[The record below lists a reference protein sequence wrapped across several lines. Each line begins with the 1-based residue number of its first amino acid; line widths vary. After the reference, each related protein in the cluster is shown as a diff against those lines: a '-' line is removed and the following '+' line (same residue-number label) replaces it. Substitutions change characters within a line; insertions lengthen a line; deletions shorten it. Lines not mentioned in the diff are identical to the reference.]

1 MAPPLHRRLAWG
13 LALGG
18 LFFLVYGPVNYLTA
32 SLSGVPSLHL
42 PWEWMIPFV
51 PEMILPYLSI
61 DLLFVV
67 SFLMARSDR
76 ELRRHALRVATAI
89 LLSGALFLLFPLRFG
104 FERPPVEGWT
114 APLVALLGLDLPF
127 NQCPSLHVS
136 LALILWP
143 PIRNGVRRMADGPG
157 HRLLAGWFLL
167 IGASPLLV
175 YQHHLIDILGGLL
188 AGALIL
194 YAVPLEEGP
203 RLPVNGDTRRRAAL
217 YLLPAVL
224 LTALAALLGGWALT
238 LLAPALSLAL
248 VGAAYATGRADYLSK
263 RDGRHC
269 AVIRALFAPYLLL
282 QRLTWHHYRR
292 RGPAWAEVA
301 PGLYL
306 GRRLTAGEARALRRR
321 GVRSVLDLSPELAE
335 SGGWAGAD
343 YHHVPWPDLVPPGPS
358 QLSPALRFIE
368 RRLPH
373 GGVYIHCTLGFS
385 RSAAVALAWLAGRG
399 LPLDEA
405 LARLRALRRVVLPE
419 SWQQA
424 LKEYAN
430 G

>member
-1 MAPPLHRRLAWG
+1 MAPPLHHRLAWG

-18 LFFLVYGPVNYLTA
+18 LFFLVYGPVNVLSAGLT
-32 SLSGVPSLHL
+32 GVPSLHL
-42 PWEWMIPFV
+42 PWERAIPFV

-67 SFLMARSDR
+67 SFLMARSDL

-89 LLSGALFLLFPLRFG
+89 LLSGALFLLFPMRFG
-104 FERPPVEGWT
+104 FERPTVEGWS

-127 NQCPSLHVS
+127 NQCPSLHIS

-143 PIRNGVRRMADGPG
+143 MIRRTASGVG

-188 AGALIL
+188 VGALIL
-194 YAVPLEEGP
+194 HAVPLEEGP
-203 RLPVNGDTRRRAAL
+203 RLPVNGATRRRAIL
-217 YLLPAVL
+217 YLLPAAL
-224 LTALAALLGGWALT
+224 LAAVAALLGGWTLT
-238 LLAPALSLAL
+238 LLAPALSFTL

-263 RDGRHC
+263 RHGRHC
-269 AVIRALFAPYLLL
+269 AVIRALFAPYLLI

-292 RGPAWAEVA
+292 TGPAWAEVA
-301 PGLYL
+301 PGLFL
-306 GRRLTAGEARALRRR
+306 GRRLTADEARELRER

-335 SGGWAGAD
+335 THGWAGAD
-343 YHHVPWPDLVPPGPS
+343 YHHVPWPDLAPPGPC
-358 QLSPALRFIE
+358 QLGPALDYIE
-368 RRLPH
+368 RRLPR

-385 RSAAVALAWLAGRG
+385 RSAAVVLAWLVGYG
-399 LPLDEA
+399 LQFDEA
-405 LARLRALRRVVLPE
+405 LVRLRTLRRVVMPE
-419 SWQQA
+419 NWLQA
-424 LKEYAN
+424 VEEYAN